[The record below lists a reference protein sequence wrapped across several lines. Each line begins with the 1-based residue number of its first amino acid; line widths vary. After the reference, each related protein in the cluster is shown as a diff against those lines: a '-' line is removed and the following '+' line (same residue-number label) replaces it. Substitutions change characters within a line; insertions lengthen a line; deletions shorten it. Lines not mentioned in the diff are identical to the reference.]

1 MTRAELKA
9 KAKEQ
14 LKGKVGKFF
23 LCMLIIMGISMACG
37 AIPVVGWIATIFVA
51 PALSLGLVMV
61 YLQVTKGE
69 NVEISNLFDG
79 FSYTGKATWL
89 NILIGFFT
97 TLWTMLFYI
106 PGIVK
111 TYAYSMSYYILADN
125 PELTAREALRK
136 SKEITKGH
144 KLDLFVLDL
153 SFIPWI
159 LLVTITCGIAAIYV
173 VPYMSLTIANFYNEI
188 KEKPQT
194 VIENQ

>member
-1 MTRAELKA
+1 MTRAQLKA

-14 LKGKVGKFF
+14 LKGKVGMFF
-23 LCMLIIMGISMACG
+23 LCLLIMIGISMACG
-37 AIPVVGWIATIFVA
+37 AIPVVGWIASIFVT
-51 PALSLGLVMV
+51 PALSLGLIKL
-61 YLQVTKGE
+61 YLHVTKGE
-69 NVEISNLFDG
+69 EVEVGKLFDG
-79 FSYTGKATWL
+79 FKSTGKATWL

-97 TLWTMLFYI
+97 YLWSLLFVI

-111 TYAYSMSYYILADN
+111 SYAYSMAFYILAENSDM
-125 PELTAREALRK
+125 TAREALRK

-144 KLDLFVLDL
+144 KWDLFVLEL

-173 VPYMSLTIANFYNEI
+173 VPYMDLTIANFYNEI

-194 VIENQ
+194 VIE